1 MLNRSIVLQ
10 DAAFCINIY
19 IFFFFNFIYS
29 SSESELPGSK
39 LAKISG
45 QNSQKKWNKTTQKS
59 KPRLSL
65 AHRKDQSG
73 F

>member
-19 IFFFFNFIYS
+19 IFFLNFIYS

-39 LAKISG
+39 LARISG
-45 QNSQKKWNKTTQKS
+45 QNSQKK
-59 KPRLSL
+59 
-65 AHRKDQSG
+65 
-73 F
+73 